1 MKLNFE
7 IKKSKTKKLYIQLYV
22 EIKNIILTKQILP
35 NEKLPSVRQLVN
47 RFSLNSST
55 ILKAYKLLETE
66 GHIYK
71 IPGSGTYIKD
81 PKEQVE
87 DKKQKFI
94 FKCGQ
99 IKTNE
104 NINFASA
111 TPSVDVFPTKKF
123 QEVIN
128 RVFDEVGG
136 EAFKYHE
143 NQGFI
148 GLREILSKKLNP
160 IFKDISSDDIQITC
174 GAQQALDL
182 IKKSLL
188 KPTSTLILSRP
199 TYFGA
204 ISVFKGSCNI
214 KTVEM
219 LEDGF
224 DMVEFEEI
232 LTHNY
237 VDFVFTMINFESPT
251 GIRWSYEKKMKLL
264 ELSKKYDFIIIEDDC
279 LSELYFYDN
288 PVSTLKALDKDNKVI
303 YIKSFSKILMP
314 GIKVAYMIV
323 PKDIL
328 QKIIAAK
335 FASDVST
342 SGLNQRALTYL
353 LEENFLDGYFEK
365 TRKIFRGRF
374 ELIVNL
380 IDKIPDLEIYYR
392 SEGGFYL
399 WIILPDFVTDY
410 DLYFELKNRGVSIL
424 PGSVFYPEN
433 ANINRIRISFAA
445 VTEDQIKMGIKILN
459 DTILYFKNFKN
470 SSDNFTPI
478 I

>member
-1 MKLNFE
+1 M
-7 IKKSKTKKLYIQLYV
+7 
-22 EIKNIILTKQILP
+22 
-35 NEKLPSVRQLVN
+35 
-47 RFSLNSST
+47 
-55 ILKAYKLLETE
+55 
-66 GHIYK
+66 
-71 IPGSGTYIKD
+71 
-81 PKEQVE
+81 
-87 DKKQKFI
+87 
-94 FKCGQ
+94 
-99 IKTNE
+99 
-104 NINFASA
+104 
-111 TPSVDVFPTKKF
+111 
-123 QEVIN
+123 N

-148 GLREILSKKLNP
+148 GLRKAIIKKSSYMFDGLSC
-160 IFKDISSDDIQITC
+160 DDIQITS

-188 KPTSTLILSRP
+188 KPTSTLVLSRP

-232 LTHNY
+232 LTHNNI
-237 VDFVFTMINFESPT
+237 DFVFTMINFESPT
-251 GIRWSYEKKMKLL
+251 GIRWSYEKKIKLL

-279 LSELYFYDN
+279 LSDLYFYDN
-288 PVSTLKALDKDNKVI
+288 PVLPLKTMDKDNKVI

-314 GIKVAYMIV
+314 GIKVAYMII

-328 QKIIAAK
+328 QKITAAK
-335 FASDVST
+335 FATDVST

-353 LEENFLDGYFEK
+353 LNENFLKQHLEK
-365 TRKIFRGRF
+365 IRKIFKNRF
-374 ELIVNL
+374 KLIVGL
-380 IDKIPDLEIYYR
+380 IDEIPDLEIYYR

-399 WIILPDFVTDY
+399 WIILPEFVTGY
-410 DLYFELKNRGVSIL
+410 DLYFELQKRGISIL

-433 ANINRIRISFAA
+433 ANDSRIRISFAA
-445 VTEDQIKMGIKILN
+445 VTEEQIKMGINILN
-459 DTILYFKNFKN
+459 DTILYFKNFRN
-470 SSDNFTPI
+470 YSSDFTPI